1 MISDL
6 EASVLGLI
14 YEGFSYGYQ
23 LEKIIEERN
32 MRNWTEIAFSSIY
45 YVLKRLETNG
55 YITSTTQSVDGRSR
69 KIYSITP
76 DGKKIMKTKVNE
88 LLSQYHAITDP
99 FDLGIGNLHLIPHDE
114 RITALR
120 SYRESLEK
128 RENFMQK
135 RLSIMENSDWPIHV
149 RGLVT
154 RPLTKLA
161 AEKVWLDDYIDE
173 LESHHK
179 EKEEKPDAR
188 S

>member
-23 LEKIIEERN
+23 LEKTIEERN

-45 YVLKRLETNG
+45 YVLKRLEMNG
-55 YITSTTQSVDGRSR
+55 YITSTTKSVDGRSR

-76 DGKKIMKTKVNE
+76 DGQEIMKTKVKE

-99 FDLGIGNLHLIPHDE
+99 FDLGIGNLHHISYEDQ
-114 RITALR
+114 IKALR
-120 SYRESLEK
+120 SYRESLEE

-135 RLSIMENSDWPIHV
+135 RLAVMENSDWPIHV

-154 RPLTKLA
+154 RPIATLA
-161 AEKVWLDDYIDE
+161 AEKMWLDAYIEE
-173 LESHHK
+173 LEVHHR
-179 EKEEKPDAR
+179 EKEE
-188 S
+188 